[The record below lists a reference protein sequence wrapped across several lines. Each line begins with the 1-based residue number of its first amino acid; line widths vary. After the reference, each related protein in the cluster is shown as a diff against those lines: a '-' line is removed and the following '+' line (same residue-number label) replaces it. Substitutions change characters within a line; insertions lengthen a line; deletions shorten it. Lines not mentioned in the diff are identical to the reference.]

1 MISFSLNC
9 LEAVQLKHAMQ
20 TVQQFR
26 DTTGENATDSVMIID
41 TSDLII
47 PTFARPP
54 LFDHDFVTVSL
65 ARSY

>member
-1 MISFSLNC
+1 
-9 LEAVQLKHAMQ
+9 MQ

-54 LFDHDFVTVSL
+54 LFDHDFVTVSQPDPIDNQAL
-65 ARSY
+65 IMLP